1 MTDYS
6 NRRWVILPFADVTDE
21 IMSDVLQQSASGLRR
36 TLSGDDLTFVKY
48 EGAQPSSLS
57 GLTEY
62 THSEILDIL
71 NDENGNW

>member
-1 MTDYS
+1 MADYS

-21 IMSDVLQQSASGLRR
+21 IMSDVLQKSASDLRR

-62 THSEILDIL
+62 THSEILAIL
-71 NDENGNW
+71 NDENGKW

>member
-1 MTDYS
+1 MADYS
-6 NRRWVILPFADVTDE
+6 NRKWVILPFADVTDE
-21 IMSDVLQQSASGLRR
+21 IMSDVLQEIASGLRR
-36 TLSGDDLTFVKY
+36 TVSGDDLTFVKY

>member
-1 MTDYS
+1 MADYS
-6 NRRWVILPFADVTDE
+6 NRKWVILPFADVTDE
-21 IMSDVLQQSASGLRR
+21 IMSDVLQEIASGLRR
-36 TLSGDDLTFVKY
+36 TVSGDDLTFVKY

-71 NDENGNW
+71 NDENENW